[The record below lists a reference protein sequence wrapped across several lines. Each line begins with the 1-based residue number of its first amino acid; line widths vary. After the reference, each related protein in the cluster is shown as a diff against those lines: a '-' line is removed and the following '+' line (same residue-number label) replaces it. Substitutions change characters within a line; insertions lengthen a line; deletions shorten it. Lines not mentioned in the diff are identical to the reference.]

1 MSNFVA
7 GWYLIYTL
15 ARQEKKVVQQLTES
29 EVECFFPT
37 SKSVRQWHDRKKVM
51 DTPLFPSY
59 VFVNLKSL
67 KEFYYGQH
75 VAGAA
80 YYVKFGKQLARVDQQ
95 VINKIAMVAQHGE
108 ELCVSADRFQAGQV
122 LLINKG
128 PLCGLSCEVVKYNG
142 VKRILVR
149 VALLQRNILIA
160 FHPEY
165 LSLQSNYSID

>member
-29 EVECFFPT
+29 KVECFFPT
-37 SKSVRQWHDRKKVM
+37 SKAVHQWHDRKKVM

-75 VAGAA
+75 VTGAA
-80 YYVKFGKQLARVDQQ
+80 YYVRFGKQFARVDQQ
-95 VINKIAMVAQHGE
+95 IINQITLAAQHGE
-108 ELCVSADRFQAGQV
+108 DLSVSAEAFQPGQV

-128 PLCGLSCEVVKYNG
+128 PLCGLSCEVVKYKG
-142 VKRILVR
+142 AKRILVR
-149 VALLQRNILIA
+149 VDLLQRNILIA

-165 LSLQSNYSID
+165 LSLQNNYSIG

>member
-15 ARQEKKVVQQLTES
+15 ARQEKKVLQQLTEC

-37 SKSVRQWHDRKKVM
+37 SKSVRQWHDRKKMM

-80 YYVKFGKQLARVDQQ
+80 YYVRFGKQLARVDQQ
-95 VINKIAMVAQHGE
+95 IINRIALVAQHGE
-108 ELCVSADRFQAGQV
+108 DLCVSDERFQEGQV

-128 PLCGLSCEVVKYNG
+128 PLCGLSCEVVKYKG
-142 VKRILVR
+142 LKRILVR
-149 VALLQRNILIA
+149 VELLQRSILIA
-160 FHPEY
+160 FQPEY
-165 LSLQSNYSID
+165 LSLQNNYSIG